1 MLPFSIEIKSGIP
14 ASEQLVEAVRK
25 AVAKGELAGGEPFP
39 SVRVLSRELRMSPTT
54 AHKAVSQLKD
64 LGLLESLPG
73 IGMVIRN
80 AGLDESEEA
89 LRLLRPLARQ
99 LVAEGKDLNI
109 SGEKLKDLL
118 DEYLNTT

>member
-25 AVAKGELAGGEPFP
+25 AVAKGELPSGEAFP
-39 SVRVLSRELRMSPTT
+39 SVRVLSRELRISPTT

-80 AGLDESEEA
+80 AGLDEDEEA

-99 LVAEGKDLNI
+99 LVAEGKDLNV
-109 SGEKLKDLL
+109 SGERLKKLL
-118 DEYLNTT
+118 DDYLSD

>member
-1 MLPFSIEIKSGIP
+1 MLPFSIDIKPGVP

-25 AVAKGELAGGEPFP
+25 AVAKGELSGGEAFP

-73 IGMVIRN
+73 IGMVIRA
-80 AGLDESEEA
+80 AGLDEDEEA
-89 LRLLRPLARQ
+89 LRLLRPLARR
-99 LVAEGKDLNI
+99 LVAEGKDLGV
-109 SGEKLKDLL
+109 SGKRLKELL
-118 DEYLNTT
+118 DEWLTE